1 MTPGTRPTRTAFS
14 LIEIL
19 VSLGLLVFLLTLG
32 TQAFVQVR
40 TFTQRLQARQVM
52 HASAR
57 VIVERL
63 RSGVASL
70 EQVGAL
76 WLRSD
81 DGSGTRP
88 RGVELVFLRGKLD
101 HHDFDRRDNY
111 GHYRVDVTD
120 LVWER
125 WRWDADTRNL
135 TCASSSPSRIFQVQQ
150 SWTQGGIDYRNQWF
164 ANLPTPRRQAS
175 GGPESIDVNAYGSG
189 EPKDI
194 GDYQDLLRN
203 SVPIAMTCSALRF
216 ELVLMD
222 GTVIAADGATTAEH
236 GLDGVLVDGTDAAAI
251 ARRPRLLRIGF
262 DLTDDRIH
270 FTESFSFTVQAPGL
284 LPP

>member
-1 MTPGTRPTRTAFS
+1 MTSGTRPARKAFS

-63 RSGVASL
+63 RSGVAGL

-88 RGVELVFLRGKLD
+88 RRVELVFLRGKLD
-101 HHDFDRRDNY
+101 HHVIDGR
-111 GHYRVDVTD
+111 YRVDVTD

-150 SWTQGGIDYRNQWF
+150 SWAQGGIDYRNQWF
-164 ANLPTPRRQAS
+164 ANLPTPRRQAL

-194 GDYQDLLRN
+194 GDYQDLLRT
-203 SVPIAMTCSALRF
+203 SVPIAMTCSALRV

-222 GTVIAADGATTAEH
+222 GTVAAADGSTSAEH
-236 GLDGVLVDGTDAAAI
+236 GLDGVLVDGTDSAAI
-251 ARRPRLLRIGF
+251 ARRPRLLRIAF